1 MLLEQML
8 EAFVDVYGNVKRPAS
23 CRLARYTR
31 GPMSLSRWAFHQIT
45 DKGYVY
51 TSQSGVNE
59 PELDEESDRRFLLR
73 MDGNLRFAGKTVLD
87 VGCGHGSLCVAAA
100 RAGASEVVGVDLDVS
115 LAEGQLRARGEG
127 LAQTIT
133 FVRTQGQLEELAGRQ
148 FDLVISKDSM
158 EHFPD
163 PESFVSVMTGVVK
176 PGGELAIGFSPLW
189 KSPNGGHIDYM
200 TKVPWAHLIFSEET
214 IMAERRRF
222 RPNEQAARFNEV
234 VGGLNKMT
242 LARFHRIMASTGL
255 KQIYLAT
262 NPGGRRGLKAMRAVA
277 KIPGL
282 AEYFTVGV
290 YGIWRKPAA

>member
-1 MLLEQML
+1 
-8 EAFVDVYGNVKRPAS
+8 
-23 CRLARYTR
+23 
-31 GPMSLSRWAFHQIT
+31 MSFSRWAFHQIT
-45 DKGYVY
+45 DKSYVY
-51 TSQSGVNE
+51 TPLSGVDE

-73 MDGNLRFAGKTVLD
+73 MGGHLRFAGKTVLE
-87 VGCGHGSLCVAAA
+87 VGCGHGSLCVVAA
-100 RAGASEVVGVDLDVS
+100 RAGATEVVGIDLDVS
-115 LAEGQLRARGEG
+115 LATEQLCARGAD
-127 LAQTIT
+127 LAQTVS
-133 FVRTQGQLEELAGRQ
+133 FMSTQGRLEELAGRQ
-148 FDLVISKDSM
+148 FDLVVSKDSM

-163 PESFVSVMTGVVK
+163 PESFVFVMTQFVK

-222 RPNEQAARFNEV
+222 RPHEQAERFSEV

-255 KQIYLAT
+255 TRAYFAT
-262 NPGGRRGLKAMRAVA
+262 NPGDRRGLKAMRASA

-282 AEYFTVGV
+282 EEYFTVGA
-290 YGIWRKPAA
+290 YGVWHKPGA